1 MAPRGV
7 VRLEDVD
14 LWDARLLVTGG
25 ASGIG
30 AATVGRLRERGA
42 HVAVLDVQAPTEH
55 ADAYVECDVADE
67 VAVIGGVER
76 AVATLGGLDGAVL
89 AAGVGG
95 SAPLLDLTTAEWDR
109 VLGVNLR
116 GVFVCLR
123 ESARAIVA
131 GGGAGAIVV
140 VGSVSGRLA
149 DRTLAHYAA
158 SKAGV
163 EGLVRVAARE
173 LGRSSIR
180 VNTVAPGATDT
191 PMFAAA
197 GAVRSYRERIVERTT
212 LARIGTAPDV
222 AAAIEA
228 LLALEWVT
236 GQVLT
241 VDGGLTLA
249 SPIDPTG

>member
-1 MAPRGV
+1 
-7 VRLEDVD
+7 VD
-14 LWDARLLVTGG
+14 LWNARVLVSGG

-42 HVAVLDVQAPTEH
+42 HVAVLDLREPTEH
-55 ADAYVECDVADE
+55 ADAFVECDVADE
-67 VAVIGGVER
+67 AAVVSAVEQVA
-76 AVATLGGLDGAVL
+76 ATFGGLDGAVL

-95 SAPLLDLTTAEWDR
+95 SARVLELSTSEWDR
-109 VLGVNLR
+109 VMNVNLR
-116 GVFVCLR
+116 GAFICLR

-131 GGGAGAIVV
+131 GRGAGAIVA
-140 VGSVSGRLA
+140 VGSVSAHLA

-158 SKAGV
+158 SKAGID
-163 EGLVRVAARE
+163 GLVRVAARE
-173 LGRSSIR
+173 LGPHSIR
-180 VNTVAPGATDT
+180 VNAVAPGATDT
-191 PMFAAA
+191 PMFAATDVLP
-197 GAVRSYRERIVERTT
+197 GYRERIVERTT
-212 LARIGTAPDV
+212 LGRLGTAPDI

-249 SPIDPTG
+249 SPIDPAGA